1 METPAKYYVGASKDR
16 NETHQKEVRP
26 AATQQDFTLN
36 EIAGMTEEELSGSD
50 KETMPEAEL
59 FASDDEAEAHE
70 YARRTCVRTYVRKNI
85 GPMELK

>member
-1 METPAKYYVGASKDR
+1 M
-16 NETHQKEVRP
+16 RP
-26 AATQQDFTLN
+26 ADTQQDFTLN